1 MTIDKLKAKHFWIV
15 QQADRY
21 GYLLSEDET
30 YLTDGHTK
38 LSIQFAIEI
47 LEKLVDD
54 SLGVCLDCQY
64 WENAFSKIQEL
75 KQYLDE
81 KV

>member
-1 MTIDKLKAKHFWIV
+1 MTIDEL
-15 QQADRY
+15 
-21 GYLLSEDET
+21 EDKDWDT
-30 YLTDGHTK
+30 WCILDDGTDHTK
-38 LSIQFAIEI
+38 LTVQFTVEV